1 MFYTYVIKSLKFDY
15 YYKGHCENL
24 DKRIEQHNSG
34 MTESIKIY
42 VPFVLVYFEEFETRE
57 ETIKREKYF
66 KTSTGRRFLKAKIP
80 AS

>member
-57 ETIKREKYF
+57 ETIKEKNILRLLQEEDF
-66 KTSTGRRFLKAKIP
+66 
-80 AS
+80 